1 MMRAKSEHGK
11 MFTVNGLKA
20 VEEDK
25 SIHIAVGTYLLSLRG
40 EKELIHQF
48 LPYLRFEP

>member
-11 MFTVNGLKA
+11 VFNVNGLNA

-40 EKELIHQF
+40 EEELTHEF
-48 LPYLRFEP
+48 LPYLRF